1 MRPAKIVAIVIGALL
16 ILIGI
21 GLLVPGS
28 LLLWLNNAGRDG
40 QGFFMTSTRSLGSEG
55 YALTTPEVD
64 LGMGPG
70 DWVPAG
76 GVGTL
81 RIRATSPGGDPVFI
95 GIGPA
100 DEVSAYL
107 DGVAYDEVTN
117 LGWFSSS
124 VEYRTYAGGAPP
136 APPGQQTFWIV
147 KQEGLD
153 TQTLEW
159 DLQGG
164 NWTAVLMNAD
174 ASAPVDARV
183 SLGAH
188 FDILLPIGIGMTV
201 AGVVLLAVG
210 IVLIVL
216 GARRPRK
223 PSQPEYAGASPGAQP
238 YGAYPQAPGPYSP
251 PPGQYPSS
259 GQYAPPPGQY
269 PPGAQP
275 SYQPVPAQQ
284 PLYQQPPEAYTP
296 APGPQP
302 ATQSYPQ
309 QVPQPVPPPAG
320 AEPVESSLEKTE
332 EPPAGT
338 TGAS

>member
-40 QGFFMTSTRSLGSEG
+40 EGFFMTSTRSLGSEG

-81 RIRATSPGGDPVFI
+81 RIRATSSSGDPVFI

-107 DGVAYDEVTN
+107 DGVAHDEVTN

-124 VEYRTYAGGAPP
+124 VEYRTYEGGAPA

-147 KQEGLD
+147 KQEGAE

-174 ASAPVDARV
+174 ASAPVEARV

-188 FDILLPIGIGMTV
+188 IDILFPIGIGLTV

-210 IVLIVL
+210 ILLIVL

-223 PSQPEYAGASPGAQP
+223 PLQPESVGAPPGAQP
-238 YGAYPQAPGPYSP
+238 YGPYSP
-251 PPGQYPSS
+251 PPGQYPP
-259 GQYAPPPGQY
+259 AGQY
-269 PPGAQP
+269 PPQAQGQYP
-275 SYQPVPAQQ
+275 PAQQ
-284 PLYQQPPEAYTP
+284 PPYQQPSGAYASAP
-296 APGPQP
+296 AQQP
-302 ATQSYPQ
+302 YAE
-309 QVPQPVPPPAG
+309 PVPPPTG
-320 AEPVESSLEKTE
+320 AEPVGSSTEPTAELPAE
-332 EPPAGT
+332 EPPAGG
-338 TGAS
+338 TGTS

>member
-40 QGFFMTSTRSLGSEG
+40 QGFFMTSTRALGSEG

-64 LGMGPG
+64 LGMGPA

-81 RIRATSPGGDPVFI
+81 RIRATSSSGDPVFI

-107 DGVAYDEVTN
+107 DGVAHDEVTN

-124 VEYRTYAGGAPP
+124 VEYRTFEGGAPA

-147 KQEGLD
+147 KQEGAE

-174 ASAPVDARV
+174 ASAPVEARV

-188 FDILLPIGIGMTV
+188 IDILFPIGIGLTV

-210 IVLIVL
+210 ILLIVL

-223 PSQPEYAGASPGAQP
+223 PLQPESVGAPPGAQP
-238 YGAYPQAPGPYSP
+238 YGPYPQAPGPYSP
-251 PPGQYPSS
+251 PPGQYPP
-259 GQYAPPPGQY
+259 QAQGQY
-269 PPGAQP
+269 P
-275 SYQPVPAQQ
+275 PAQQ
-284 PLYQQPPEAYTP
+284 PLSQQPSGAYASAP
-296 APGPQP
+296 AQQP
-302 ATQSYPQ
+302 Y
-309 QVPQPVPPPAG
+309 VQPVPPPTG
-320 AEPVESSLEKTE
+320 AEPVGSSTEPAVEQPAE
-332 EPPAGT
+332 EPPAGG
-338 TGAS
+338 TGTS